1 MLSSTL
7 FGGIKEVNWLQLK
20 SKKTVEFSRSI
31 ASLIY
36 FVICFLLLSLIH
48 RCVAFD
54 LHAL

>member
-1 MLSSTL
+1 MLPSTL

-36 FVICFLLLSLIH
+36 FVICFLLLSLAFSYSPL
-48 RCVAFD
+48 RCI
-54 LHAL
+54 